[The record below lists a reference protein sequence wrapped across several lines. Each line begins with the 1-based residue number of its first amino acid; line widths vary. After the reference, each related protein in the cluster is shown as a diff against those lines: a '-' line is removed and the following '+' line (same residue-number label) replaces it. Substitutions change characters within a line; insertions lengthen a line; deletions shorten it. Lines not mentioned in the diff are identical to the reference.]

1 MPETVGHNVWSKEI
15 KGSRESGSMMKTK
28 FRVYMGHVLHRIKLG
43 AGCGRLTARA
53 EEDSLHMALF
63 AEQFFHLLPLQLYD
77 TWHEIAL
84 SINCSLKQYRKPTKI
99 ESG

>member
-53 EEDSLHMALF
+53 EGRQPTHGSVCRAV
-63 AEQFFHLLPLQLYD
+63 LPPA
-77 TWHEIAL
+77 TSPAV
-84 SINCSLKQYRKPTKI
+84 
-99 ESG
+99 